1 MLKHRLIFGLLM
13 TAAFTGIILFDGWID
28 GSITTTPADNRAIQ
42 ATLATLLIALVM
54 GLGSLEFS
62 KLAAAK
68 NMLVMPVSSIFGVVV
83 LSTSWFWLQSVPV
96 PSRFE
101 VLALVSMAIFL
112 AVLLE
117 QYVRK
122 ITNDVLPNCAASCMA
137 LAYLG
142 IGGAFFLAV
151 RIDFGLWQALSF
163 ILVVKCSD
171 IGAYTFGKLF
181 GKRKFSPRISPG
193 KTWEGFAGAVVF
205 ATIVS
210 GAAASILG
218 IMSLGSALLFGPCLA
233 FVGQMGDLAESM
245 MKRDAHQK
253 DSSNRVPGF
262 GGILDVIDSPLVAA
276 PFTYVFFKLMG

>member
-1 MLKHRLIFGLLM
+1 MLKHRLIFGVLM
-13 TAAFTGIILFDGWID
+13 TAAFTGIILFDGWLD
-28 GSITTTPADNRAIQ
+28 GSITATLTDNRATQ

-54 GLGSLEFS
+54 GLGSLEFA
-62 KLAAAK
+62 KLASFK
-68 NMLVMPVSSIFGVVV
+68 NMLVMPISSAFGVVV
-83 LSTSWFWLQSVPV
+83 LSTSWYWLQPIANA
-96 PSRFE
+96 SRFPVYAT
-101 VLALVSMAIFL
+101 VLMGIFL

-117 QYVRK
+117 QYFRK
-122 ITNDVLPNCAASCMA
+122 VTEGVLTNCAASCMA

-151 RIDFGLWQALSF
+151 RIDVGLWQALSF

-181 GKRKFSPRISPG
+181 GKRRFSPRISPG

-210 GAAASILG
+210 CAAAKIVG
-218 IMSLGSALLFGPCLA
+218 IMSIGSALLFGPLMA

-253 DSSNRVPGF
+253 DSSSRVPGF

-276 PFTYVFFKLMG
+276 PFTYVFFKLIG